1 MKAITLKE
9 SPSFGLIQSFFPNK
23 EGKRLNFEYNGIQ
36 IFAERKIILKHNSIS
51 SAYLHIR
58 FKDHHNNVHHYRE
71 TKAGTFRLI

>member
-9 SPSFGLIQSFFPNK
+9 PPTFGLIQSFFPDKK
-23 EGKRLNFEYNGIQ
+23 EMKLSFEYNGIQ

-58 FKDHHNNVHHYRE
+58 FKDTHNNVHHYRE
-71 TKAGTFRLI
+71 TKEGTFRLI